1 MQHSTWP
8 MPRERLN
15 FSSLLSALFLTCRQ
29 QACVIRGLQ
38 QTTIHPT
45 GEAVGIAF
53 MRLCRGMKLKVD
65 GSFHVLVDG
74 LAEILYGLL
83 IALGGGLDDAV
94 L

>member
-1 MQHSTWP
+1 MAH
-8 MPRERLN
+8 ERLD
-15 FSSLLSALFLTCRQ
+15 FSGLPSALFLTCRQ

-38 QTTIHPT
+38 QTIIHPP
-45 GEAVGIAF
+45 GGAVGNAF
-53 MRLCRGMKLKVD
+53 MRLCRGMKLKAD

-94 L
+94 LQVILQY